1 MKDCSCV
8 KETLLSKDDLCL
20 EYNIISGVN
29 RVAPVLIWELIESQE
44 SSKLSLKLLFEQV
57 NKLSWVSGQYYS

>member
-1 MKDCSCV
+1 MKDCICA
-8 KETLLSKDDLCL
+8 KETLLSKYDLCL

-44 SSKLSLKLLFEQV
+44 SSKLSLKIII
-57 NKLSWVSGQYYS
+57 